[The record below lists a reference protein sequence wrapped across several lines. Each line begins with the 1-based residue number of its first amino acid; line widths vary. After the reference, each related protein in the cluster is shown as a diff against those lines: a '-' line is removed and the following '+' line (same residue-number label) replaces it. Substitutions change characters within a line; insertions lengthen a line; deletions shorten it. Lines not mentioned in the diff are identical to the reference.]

1 MESFWFDWIT
11 FAKLNKRVFFLITPN
26 TDRLRTLTK
35 NWICFCTDSGT
46 ALEAMTAN
54 VNLTG
59 LASFSSLSY
68 PNLAVQVWN
77 MSGDSKTSAGK
88 KVFGFG
94 YNNRTNSYENYFAPN
109 VSSNTMDSAII
120 LSRWSDGTRQ
130 EILRYETCC
139 LMLYKLLLHVT

>member
-1 MESFWFDWIT
+1 M
-11 FAKLNKRVFFLITPN
+11 LLH
-26 TDRLRTLTK
+26 RL
-35 NWICFCTDSGT
+35 CT

-77 MSGDSKTSAGK
+77 MSDDSKTSSKK

-94 YNNRTNSYENYFAPN
+94 YNNRANSYENYFAPN

-120 LSRWSDGTRQ
+120 LSEEAMEQGRKFYGMKRVVLCYIS
-130 EILRYETCC
+130 YCC
-139 LMLYKLLLHVT
+139 MLHKWHVDL